1 MSLRARVV
9 AHAGAF
15 TLAAELTVASGETV
29 ALVGPNGAGKSTLGQ
44 CLAGL
49 LPLDDGDVLLDGRV
63 LERPA
68 EGIRL
73 PPQERGV
80 GLVFQDRLLFP
91 ALNARDNIA
100 FGLVARGMPR
110 RAARQAAEGWLER
123 VGLTAQADLHPDQLS
138 GGQAQRVALA
148 RALATEPRLLVLDE
162 PFAALDVAAQRDLRR
177 LVAGVLA
184 DGDGVKLLIT
194 HNPLDALTLA
204 DRVVIMEGGRVVQCG
219 DADDIRRRPGSA
231 YVATF
236 VGLNYL
242 RGTLRRGPT
251 GISVDTGS
259 GQLRVASTDLP
270 DGAAVVATV
279 HPRAVLLS
287 LTEPATSARN
297 TLYGRIATI
306 DRLDDRV
313 RVTVDCRPLL
323 IAEVTDEAL
332 GMLRLV
338 AGMPVWALVKATEID
353 VQALGAS

>member
-15 TLAAELTVASGETV
+15 SLVAELAVESGETV

-49 LPLDDGDVLLDGRV
+49 LPLDAGEVLLGGKV

-73 PPQERGV
+73 RPQERGV

-100 FGLVARGMPR
+100 FGLLARGMPR
-110 RAARQAAEGWLER
+110 RAARQVAEGWLER
-123 VGLTAQADLHPDQLS
+123 VGLRAQADLRPAQLS

-162 PFAALDVAAQRDLRR
+162 PFAALDIDAQRDLRR
-177 LVAGVLA
+177 LVAGALA
-184 DGDGVKLLIT
+184 DGDGAKLLIT

-204 DRVVIMEGGRVVQCG
+204 DRVVIMESGRVVQSG
-219 DADDIRRRPGSA
+219 NAEDIRRHPGSA

-242 RGTLRRGPT
+242 RGTLRRDPT
-251 GISVDTGS
+251 GISVDTG
-259 GQLRVASTDLP
+259 GGRLRVASTDLAE
-270 DGAAVVATV
+270 GAAVVATV

-297 TLYGRIATI
+297 SLPGRIIAI

-313 RVTVDCRPLL
+313 RVTVDCHPPL

-332 GMLRLV
+332 GTLHLEE
-338 AGMPVWALVKATEID
+338 GLPVWALVKATEID
-353 VQALGAS
+353 VQALGAA